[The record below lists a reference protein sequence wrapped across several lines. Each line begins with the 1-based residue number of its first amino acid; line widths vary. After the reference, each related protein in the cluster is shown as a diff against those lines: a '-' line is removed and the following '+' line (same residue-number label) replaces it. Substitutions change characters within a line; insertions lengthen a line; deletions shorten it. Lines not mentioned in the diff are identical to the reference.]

1 MAAAEKHEYQ
11 LLIAGCLEGNRASQQ
26 QVYERFYG
34 KMMGLCLRYAKNA
47 EEAKDILQEGF
58 IKVFANIGKYDNKGS
73 FEGWIRRIV
82 VNTAI
87 DHFRK
92 EKYQF
97 VNVDDDYM
105 DHLQE
110 KGSLGDDDEPVGPII
125 ETKRVLE
132 EVQKLSP
139 AYRTVFN
146 LYVLEGLSH
155 KEISDSLGISVGT
168 SKSNLAKA
176 KMNLKK
182 AFKKVLNYQNG

>member
-1 MAAAEKHEYQ
+1 
-11 LLIAGCLEGNRASQQ
+11 
-26 QVYERFYG
+26 
-34 KMMGLCLRYAKNA
+34 MGLCLRYAKDA
-47 EEAKDILQEGF
+47 DEAKDILQEGF
-58 IKVFANIGKYDNKGS
+58 IKVFANMSKYNNKGS

-87 DHFRK
+87 DHFRRNK
-92 EKYQF
+92 NHF
-97 VNVDDDYM
+97 VHVDDDYM

-110 KGSLGDDDEPVGPII
+110 KEGYGAVEDDEGPPI
-125 ETKRVLE
+125 ETKRVLA

-155 KEISDSLGISVGT
+155 KEISDSLGISIGT

-182 AFKKVLNYQNG
+182 AFHKVLNYQ